1 MPNSSPTT
9 AADLPL
15 CSQLVTASRLK
26 VSSNFRR
33 SRTDV
38 CFMGFVFHCSPNSLS
53 VNSKQPQLVQLLSY
67 TNLPT
72 VSVAFS
78 HLRKDIT
85 LDEVTPLMTNS
96 LPMARM
102 MALGILGQMSD
113 KRAVE

>member
-53 VNSKQPQLVQLLSY
+53 VNSKQPHSGATGVHTVYLVY
-67 TNLPT
+67 TGSGGNLFNVQFFGVFTAPPQ
-72 VSVAFS
+72 FS
-78 HLRKDIT
+78 HRLVAGNT
-85 LDEVTPLMTNS
+85 YS
-96 LPMARM
+96 LNA
-102 MALGILGQMSD
+102 
-113 KRAVE
+113 